1 MSSSTTTMKPR
12 TVIVLKS
19 ESDSTDTYA
28 QLLRENNFNAI
39 FVPTLGFGFKKLDE
53 LRQKLINAEQYA
65 GVIFTSPRCIEA
77 VIEALQQREMPKS
90 WHLLHNF
97 SVGEVTHNLAMTRLQ
112 QLFTRGKETG
122 NASALADFIIETF
135 DGDKE
140 KPFLL
145 PCGNLRTDILLSKLG
160 VNGFLV
166 DAVEV
171 YETICHP
178 ELGET
183 LDRALKEENV
193 EFLAFF
199 SPSGVNCTVDHFAK
213 NNLSFEGKKLIAIG
227 PSTRKCI
234 EERGLTVYRTAE
246 RPSVEYLIK
255 VLINPD
261 DCRLKL
267 ED

>member
-1 MSSSTTTMKPR
+1 MTSTMKAR
-12 TVIVLKS
+12 TVIVLKA
-19 ESDSTDTYA
+19 ESDSTDYYA
-28 QLLRENNFNAI
+28 EQLRENNFNAI

-65 GVIFTSPRCIEA
+65 GIIFTSPRCIDT
-77 VIEALQQREMPKS
+77 VREALQAREMPKS
-90 WHLLHNF
+90 WHLLHNYA
-97 SVGEVTHNLAMTRLQ
+97 VGEVTHNLAMTKLE

-122 NASALADFIIETF
+122 NASALADYIIETF

-160 VNGFLV
+160 VAGFLV

-183 LDRALKEENV
+183 LDRALKEDNV
-193 EFLAFF
+193 EFMAFF

-234 EERGLTVYRTAE
+234 EERGLKVYRTAE

-261 DCRLKL
+261 DCRPKL